1 MCCIFTALV
10 LLGPRAGIFF
20 WWLLDPARW
29 ALAFAGTSFVI
40 PLVGFLFFPLTTL
53 MWVAV
58 FPGGV
63 DGFDIVWL
71 GLAVILDLG
80 SSFGGA
86 YGNRNR
92 LSTAA

>member
-1 MCCIFTALV
+1 MCCFFTALV
-10 LLGPRAGIFF
+10 LLGPRAGIFV
-20 WWLLDPARW
+20 WWLLDPLRW
-29 ALAFAGTSFVI
+29 GAAFDSFVV
-40 PLVGFLFFPLTTL
+40 PFLGFLFFPLTTL

-71 GLAVILDLG
+71 GLAVALDIFSWG
-80 SSFGGA
+80 GGA

-92 LSTAA
+92 IQTA